1 VPGAPPQPPA
11 WRHVARARTP
21 LLEIYAESWHVPAP
35 LDALRGMRLVAD
47 APPPAGLA
55 EAVTRA
61 IVRSNPRMPP
71 LDALELATHAIGV
84 AEAQGLDPGFFC
96 STLLQESGFSPDAL
110 SPAGAVGIAQFTVE
124 TADDEGVDP
133 FDWRDAMRGSAQLL
147 GGYLRDYEGVYDD
160 PYAATL
166 AAYNAG
172 PGAVSKYHGVPPYAE
187 THEYIADIYDRW
199 ARVVLDTMAPLPPPP
214 ARRIRG
220 RKPRVVGATSG
231 WLPAPGDG

>member
-1 VPGAPPQPPA
+1 M
-11 WRHVARARTP
+11 ARARTP
-21 LLEIYAESWHVPAP
+21 LLEIYAESWHLPAP
-35 LDALRGMRLVAD
+35 LNALRGMRLVAD

-71 LDALELATHAIGV
+71 LDALELATHAIAV

-110 SPAGAVGIAQFTVE
+110 SPAGAVGIAQFTME
-124 TADDEGVDP
+124 TADGEGVDP

-147 GGYLRDYEGVYDD
+147 GGYLHAYESVYDD

-172 PGAVSKYHGVPPYAE
+172 PGAVDKYHGVPPYAE
-187 THEYIADIYDRW
+187 TREYIADIYDRW

-214 ARRIRG
+214 RRIRG
-220 RKPRVVGATSG
+220 GKPRVVGATPG
-231 WLPAPGDG
+231 WLPVRGAG